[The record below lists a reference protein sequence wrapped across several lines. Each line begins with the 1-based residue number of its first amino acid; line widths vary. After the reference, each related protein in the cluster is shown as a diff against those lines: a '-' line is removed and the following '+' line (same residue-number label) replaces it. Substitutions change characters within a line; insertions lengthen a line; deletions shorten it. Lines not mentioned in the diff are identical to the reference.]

1 MMIRTPHGS
10 TARRRVSVLTGTVTA
25 SALLVT
31 GCGVLDSSDDSGAS
45 TPKKG
50 DDITVGLLLPDH
62 KTARWD
68 QFDQPLITKRI
79 ADLTHGKGKVVA
91 RNAEASAGKQREQF
105 AELLSKKVDAI
116 LVDAI
121 DSKAVA
127 SQVQEAKDAGIPV
140 IAYDRLAQGPID
152 AYISHDNELVG
163 QVQGQALL
171 KALVGKTSSSKV
183 VLINGS
189 PTDPNTADL
198 KKGVRAE
205 LKGNIIMAA
214 SYDTR
219 DWRPEIAQQNMKK
232 AIAAVGLNNIDAVY
246 SANDGMAGAVIETM
260 KEAGVEHIP
269 PVTGQD
275 ADLAAVQRII
285 AGEQYMTVY
294 KPFRREAESAAEM
307 AVTKVQGRSIEFD
320 ALTRDSV
327 NSPTRKGIPAM
338 LVPVVALTKDNI
350 KETVIQDG
358 VYTLDQICTPKYKA
372 KCDALGLTS

>member
-1 MMIRTPHGS
+1 
-10 TARRRVSVLTGTVTA
+10 
-25 SALLVT
+25 
-31 GCGVLDSSDDSGAS
+31 
-45 TPKKG
+45 
-50 DDITVGLLLPDH
+50 
-62 KTARWD
+62 
-68 QFDQPLITKRI
+68 
-79 ADLTHGKGKVVA
+79 
-91 RNAEASAGKQREQF
+91 
-105 AELLSKKVDAI
+105 
-116 LVDAI
+116 
-121 DSKAVA
+121 
-127 SQVQEAKDAGIPV
+127 
-140 IAYDRLAQGPID
+140 
-152 AYISHDNELVG
+152 
-163 QVQGQALL
+163 
-171 KALVGKTSSSKV
+171 
-183 VLINGS
+183 
-189 PTDPNTADL
+189 
-198 KKGVRAE
+198 
-205 LKGNIIMAA
+205 
-214 SYDTR
+214 DTR